1 MLALRPADFVG
12 AVRFATTLRKSCHDR
27 DRTSTDAI
35 RSRHVRKWT
44 ACVSEF
50 QNNHSAHLP
59 APQHKLLQ
67 RETKAT
73 PCLGAS
79 HDMPVLRPQTSWG
92 LSVSLRP
99 CARVAT
105 TETAHQQMLLGV
117 AMRESGLR
125 ACPNSKI
132 TTPHICLPRNT
143 NPSKEKQKQLP
154 VLVPPTICLS
164 SARRLRGGCP
174 FRYDPAQELPRQ
186 RPHINR
192 CYLESPCA
200 KTANKSF
207 VST

>member
-1 MLALRPADFVG
+1 M
-12 AVRFATTLRKSCHDR
+12 
-27 DRTSTDAI
+27 
-35 RSRHVRKWT
+35 RKWT
-44 ACVSEF
+44 ACVSKF

-59 APQHKLLQ
+59 APQHKPLQ

-79 HDMPVLRPQTSWG
+79 HDMPVLRPADFVGAVLRYDPAQELPRQRLLINRDRTSTDA
-92 LSVSLRP
+92 V
-99 CARVAT
+99 
-105 TETAHQQMLLGV
+105 GV
-117 AMRESGLR
+117 AMCESGLR

-164 SARRLRGGCP
+164 SALQTSWGLSVSLRPCA
-174 FRYDPAQELPRQ
+174 RVATTETAHQQ